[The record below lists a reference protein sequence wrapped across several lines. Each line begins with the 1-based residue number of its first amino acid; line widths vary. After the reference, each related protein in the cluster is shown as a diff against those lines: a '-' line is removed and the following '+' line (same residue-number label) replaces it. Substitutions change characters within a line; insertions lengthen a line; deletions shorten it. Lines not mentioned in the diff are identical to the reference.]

1 MPYIEKGQR
10 ELIDGPSDF
19 TTRYGLDSFLYKM
32 TRVRDDY
39 HNAEDDWPGKP
50 GTLNYMITRLVHW
63 WLGDNPNY
71 ERYNAAIGVLECAK
85 LELYRRKI
93 SPYED
98 EKIKE
103 NGDV

>member
-1 MPYIEKGQR
+1 MPYIDREQR
-10 ELIDGPSDF
+10 ELIDGPSDY
-19 TTRYGLDSFLYKM
+19 TVPVGLDTFIYKM
-32 TRVRDDY
+32 RTIST
-39 HNAEDDWPGKP
+39 NSPLP
-50 GTLNYMITRLVHW
+50 GTLNYIITRLVHW
-63 WLGDNPNY
+63 YLGDKPNY

-85 LELYRRKI
+85 LELYRRKV